1 MNCLRFLLII
11 AVSWMNTSV
20 ALEMSGEWLCLELGE
35 PNPKFVSVRILN
47 ISKDQKQFVDR
58 GSVTASADDG
68 NQLLSQIITIS
79 GALDVSS
86 KKITFKPAQATLQ
99 IDRFDA
105 RLGPLDAYS
114 KKMIDSALEPE
125 QADIVEIDPDNFK
138 IHNPKNVT
146 ADICSRRYSS
156 GMPIPGF

>member
-1 MNCLRFLLII
+1 MNCLKFLLIV
-11 AVSWMNTSV
+11 AVSWVHTSV

-86 KKITFKPAQATLQ
+86 KKITFKPAHATLQ

-156 GMPIPGF
+156 GIPIPGF